1 MVHRAPP
8 PACPPPLLPMQRV
21 CHYMLTLTMSRRVS
35 NRRRR
40 QPAAP
45 ASSAAAPA
53 AAPAVQAEP
62 SPPSSPSGPLSQ
74 LVIAAEQKAAS
85 DTEEAAPHSDAD
97 AEVSPRERARKKLGH
112 YQPKLSSLDRLE
124 VCTTTSSAC
133 PRTRRI

>member
-1 MVHRAPP
+1 MYLTVAGVS
-8 PACPPPLLPMQRV
+8 LLRLLRLLL
-21 CHYMLTLTMSRRVS
+21 HLLLRL
-35 NRRRR
+35 
-40 QPAAP
+40 
-45 ASSAAAPA
+45 
-53 AAPAVQAEP
+53 AEP
-62 SPPSSPSGPLSQ
+62 SPHPSPSGPLSQ

-124 VCTTTSSAC
+124 VCTTASSAC